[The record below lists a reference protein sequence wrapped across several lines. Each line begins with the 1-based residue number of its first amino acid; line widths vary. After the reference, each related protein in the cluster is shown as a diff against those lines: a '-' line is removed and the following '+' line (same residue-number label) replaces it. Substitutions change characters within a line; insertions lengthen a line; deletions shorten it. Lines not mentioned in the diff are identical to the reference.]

1 MSNTN
6 EITTAKALV
15 EFGIGKEAGGYFFH
29 REPVPTKYMQA
40 EEFLSHPQTAIMAM
54 AITTALVWKGGN
66 FKVET
71 ECGRPGSFHCYVSR
85 WAPDES
91 ETEDDYIIVCHSQS
105 SIFTKVISTACCEAM
120 LIKKVM
126 KEQGEANDA

>member
-15 EFGIGKEAGGYFFH
+15 ELGIGKEAGGYFFH
-29 REPVPTKYMQA
+29 REPVPTKYMKA
-40 EEFLSHPQTAIMAM
+40 EEFLCHPQTAMMAM
-54 AITTALVWKGGN
+54 AMAAALVWQDGN
-66 FKVET
+66 FRVEV

-91 ETEDDYIIVCHSQS
+91 EFEDEYVNVCHSQS
-105 SIFTKVISTACCEAM
+105 DVFTKVISTACCSAM